1 MKNKRQEKIKEL
13 IRDNVIATQED
24 LQLSI
29 ESLGFKV
36 TLSTVSRDIKELRI
50 VKAQDKDGIYRYLI
64 ATKGN
69 DARRDKNH
77 FEEMFAH
84 ACIDVVYSMNTVIV
98 KCYAGMA
105 SSACVALEQL
115 YSELILGSLAGDDT
129 VFAIT
134 SGEAD
139 SVLLTENLKKLI

>member
-1 MKNKRQEKIKEL
+1 
-13 IRDNVIATQED
+13 
-24 LQLSI
+24 
-29 ESLGFKV
+29 
-36 TLSTVSRDIKELRI
+36 
-50 VKAQDKDGIYRYLI
+50 
-64 ATKGN
+64 
-69 DARRDKNH
+69 
-77 FEEMFAH
+77 MFAH
-84 ACIDVVYSMNTVIV
+84 ACIDVVYPMNTVIV